1 MFSGGSTRFV
11 RKINAVGKAAL
22 GAAIALSCADAGPA
36 QVTEATASTGPS
48 CELHIWPSSG
58 LRSVYYGWFHAGI
71 VDGAVNGRK
80 GYPPVPKDP
89 LPSALQIELLQKL
102 DVAAKLGLQNYS
114 PVWHSEPLDSRTIRT
129 TPGRLTGSTSDCYAE
144 LIGDDVFFQQDVFS
158 GSYLKSLIRFR
169 AFGPGPAPTRSFSTW
184 TRTQL
189 TAFPPKEDSQ
199 NEAAVAELRD
209 AFTNNISAFG
219 VFLNKP
225 QKQKKR

>member
-1 MFSGGSTRFV
+1 M
-11 RKINAVGKAAL
+11 AL
-22 GAAIALSCADAGPA
+22 GAALALLSAAAVSSQGTEPA
-36 QVTEATASTGPS
+36 ASSQPS

-58 LRSVYYGWFHAGI
+58 LRSVYYGWFHGGL

-89 LPSALQIELLQKL
+89 LPSALQVELLQKL
-102 DVAAKLGLQNYS
+102 DVAEKLGLQGYK
-114 PVWHSEPLDSRTIRT
+114 PVWHAEPLDSRTIRA

-158 GSYLKSLIRFR
+158 GSYLKSLIRYR
-169 AFGPGPAPTRSFSTW
+169 AFGPGPAPTRTFATW
-184 TRTQL
+184 TRTPL
-189 TAFPPKEDSQ
+189 TSFPPKEDSQ
-199 NEAAVAELRD
+199 NEVAVRELRN
-209 AFTNNISAFG
+209 AFTNNVSEFG